1 MLIVG
6 ITGCVKTLYLLNMIE
21 KEYLHVFNYIVIV
34 CPTIKI
40 NKTYQE
46 WKYLTTDKNIIK
58 IPCKQ
63 EYVDLTLKLVSDT
76 FSNSNTLVVIDDCA
90 ASRCVKNKVSEL
102 VRLAFSA

>member
-1 MLIVG
+1 MLTVG
-6 ITGCVKTLYLLNMIE
+6 MTGCGKTLYLLNMIG
-21 KEYLHVFNYIVIV
+21 KEYLHVFSYIVIV

-63 EYVDLTLKLVSDT
+63 ESVDLTLKLVSDT
-76 FSNSNTLVVIDDCA
+76 FSNTNTLVVIDDCA

-102 VRLAFSA
+102 VRLDFSA